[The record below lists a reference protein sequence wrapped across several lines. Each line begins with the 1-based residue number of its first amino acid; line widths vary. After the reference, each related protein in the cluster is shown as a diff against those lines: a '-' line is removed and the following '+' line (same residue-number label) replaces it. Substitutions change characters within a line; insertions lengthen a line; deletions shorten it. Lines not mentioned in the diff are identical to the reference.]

1 MNRAFGVLIV
11 AGLVGA
17 CGGDPAR
24 QSSPVE
30 QAVSQQSAAGD
41 AQKRAKIHTE
51 LGSLYL
57 KDGRYAVALD
67 EARVAIAADS
77 AYAPAYNLLGLV
89 HMYLNENRVAEENFA
104 RALRLAP
111 GDPEINNNFG
121 WFLCQTGREQA
132 SMPYFQAAIRSPLY
146 DTPGKPMTNAGLC
159 SLRIRDDKAAEDF
172 LLRALRH
179 ENENVQALYWLAD
192 INYRSNRL
200 GEARLR
206 LADLHKLIEPNAE
219 SLWLAV
225 RVERRIGDREGEA
238 RFSSQLRRKFAG
250 TPEHQRLMQGQY
262 D

>member
-146 DTPGKPMTNAGLC
+146 DTPGKPLTNAGLC

-179 ENENVQALYWLAD
+179 ENENVQALYW
-192 INYRSNRL
+192 
-200 GEARLR
+200 